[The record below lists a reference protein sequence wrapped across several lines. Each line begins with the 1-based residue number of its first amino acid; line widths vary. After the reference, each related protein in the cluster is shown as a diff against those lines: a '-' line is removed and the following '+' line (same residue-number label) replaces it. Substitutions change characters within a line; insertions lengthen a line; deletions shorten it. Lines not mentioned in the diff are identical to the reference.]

1 MERVF
6 IFLLSSLLVGL
17 VSLYFYWAYCQSDYY
32 KRSSSEGSG
41 GVVMVDKYFHIYCE
55 YKNDN

>member
-17 VSLYFYWAYCQSDYY
+17 GSLYFYWAYCQSDYY
-32 KRSSSEGSG
+32 KRSLCEGSG
-41 GVVMVDKYFHIYCE
+41 GVIMVDKYFKIYCE
-55 YKNDN
+55 YKNGN